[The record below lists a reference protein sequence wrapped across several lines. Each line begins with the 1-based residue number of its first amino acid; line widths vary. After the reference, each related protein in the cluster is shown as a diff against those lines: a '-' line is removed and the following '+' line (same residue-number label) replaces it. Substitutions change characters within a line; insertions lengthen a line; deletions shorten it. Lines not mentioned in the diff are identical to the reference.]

1 MDVYVLD
8 GNLDVIGIVDNYNS
22 LIWAN
27 RYRAVGDCEL
37 YLGADPDM
45 VSLLAM
51 GRYLIREGDDM
62 VCRIKKTEI
71 TTSTDDGD
79 FLTVTGYDTK
89 DLLDQRIAWGNLISD
104 GNAEEFARSLID
116 GSLGGTADA
125 DRIMLKPDGTRL
137 LYLDTAAGF
146 TDVTTEQVSYANIG
160 DTIRSFCSK
169 YGWGYRV
176 TLKTGALYLAF
187 YRGTDRS
194 NSVIFSPN
202 YENLIGSDYSDD
214 ATNLGNVA
222 LIGGDGSGV
231 NRAREYVGEASGI
244 DRAEFFIDGRELT
257 RNISWGT
264 LRAQYP
270 MVQDGGEGEIIY
282 DDGGNAYYRMR
293 VIDVYIYDDE
303 HLAQLQAEYPGG
315 TVVTI
320 DGNRYYRM
328 TNKSIA
334 KFEESDHITYS
345 TAVSMYDIIYLSYLL
360 GAAYGKVSEH
370 GERVK
375 FSGDVDPNV
384 TFRYKQDYYLGDIVT
399 VENEYGISRAARIVE
414 VREINDEAG
423 YRMEPI
429 FEYLEETTNG

>member
-8 GNLDVIGIVDNYNS
+8 GNLNVIGIVDNYNS

-45 VSLLAM
+45 VDMLKI

-62 VCRIKKTEI
+62 VCRIRKTEI

-79 FLTVTGYDTK
+79 FLTVTGYDVK
-89 DLLDQRIAWGNLISD
+89 DLLDQRIAWGTLISD
-104 GNAEEFARSLID
+104 GNAEEFARSMID

-125 DRIMLKPDGTRL
+125 DRIMLKPDGTQL

-146 TDVTTEQVSYANIG
+146 TDVTTEQVSFANIG
-160 DTIRSFCSK
+160 ETVRQFCAK

-176 TLKTGALYLAF
+176 TLRDGALRLAF

-214 ATNLGNVA
+214 ASDLGNVA
-222 LIGGDGSGV
+222 LIGGDGSGA
-231 NRAREYVGEASGI
+231 NRTRESVGTASGI
-244 DRAEFFIDGRELT
+244 DRSEIFINGVDCS
-257 RNISWGT
+257 RNVSWGT
-264 LRAQYP
+264 LKAQYP
-270 MVQDGGEGEIIY
+270 LVEDGGQGYTVY
-282 DDGGNAYYRMR
+282 DSDKLYYNLHT
-293 VIDVYIYDDE
+293 IDIYIYDDE
-303 HLAQLQAEYPGG
+303 HLAQLQQKYPRG
-315 TVVTI
+315 TVVTV
-320 DGNRYYRM
+320 DDKRYYRLDEV
-328 TNKSIA
+328 TIA
-334 KFEESDHITYS
+334 KFDTLDWQLSS
-345 TAVSMYDIIYLSYLL
+345 TSMYMYDIIYLSYLL
-360 GAAYGKVSEH
+360 GAAYGIVAEH
-370 GERVK
+370 GEK
-375 FSGDVDPNV
+375 TTFSGDVDPNV

-414 VREINDEAG
+414 VREINDETG

-429 FEYLEETTNG
+429 FEYLEEN

>member
-8 GNLDVIGIVDNYNS
+8 GNLETIGVIDNYQS

-27 RYRAVGDCEL
+27 RYRDIGDCEL

-45 VSLLAM
+45 VELLKI

-79 FLTVTGYDTK
+79 FLTVTGYDVK
-89 DLLDQRIAWGNLISD
+89 DLLDQRIAWGTLISD
-104 GNAEEFARSLID
+104 GNAEEFARSMID

-146 TDVTTEQVSYANIG
+146 TDVTTEQVSFANIG
-160 DTIRSFCSK
+160 GTVRQFCAK

-176 TLKTGALYLAF
+176 TLRGGALRLAF

-194 NSVIFSPN
+194 DSVIFSPN

-214 ATNLGNVA
+214 ATDLGNVA
-222 LIGGDGSGV
+222 LIGGDGTGA
-231 NRAREYVGEASGI
+231 NRSRESVGTASGI
-244 DRAEFFIDGRELT
+244 DRSEIFINGVDCS
-257 RNISWGT
+257 RNVSWGT
-264 LRAQYP
+264 LKAQYP
-270 MVQDGGEGEIIY
+270 LVEDGGQGYTVY
-282 DDGGNAYYRMR
+282 DSDKLYYNLHT
-293 VIDVYIYDDE
+293 IDIYIYDDE
-303 HLAQLQAEYPGG
+303 HLAQLQQKYPRG

-320 DGNRYYRM
+320 GDKRYYRLDEV
-328 TNKSIA
+328 TIA
-334 KFEESDHITYS
+334 KFDTLDWQLPS
-345 TAVSMYDIIYLSYLL
+345 TSMYMYDIIYLSYLL
-360 GAAYGKVSEH
+360 GAAYGIVAEH
-370 GERVK
+370 GEK
-375 FSGDVDPNV
+375 TTFSGDVDPNV

-414 VREINDEAG
+414 VREINDETG

>member
-8 GNLDVIGIVDNYNS
+8 GNLNVIGIIDNYNS
-22 LIWAN
+22 LIWVN
-27 RYRAVGDCEL
+27 RYREVGDCEL
-37 YLGADPDM
+37 YLGADPGM
-45 VSLLAM
+45 VDLLKI

-79 FLTVTGYDTK
+79 FLAVTGYDAK

-116 GSLGGTADA
+116 GSLGGTASA
-125 DRIMLKPDGTRL
+125 ERIMYKPNGTRL

-146 TDVTTEQVSYANIG
+146 TEVSTEQVSFANIG
-160 DTIRSFCSK
+160 ETVRQFCSK
-169 YGWGYRV
+169 YGWGYRA
-176 TLKTGALYLAF
+176 TLRDGAFRLAF

-214 ATNLGNVA
+214 ATDLGNVA
-222 LIGGDGSGV
+222 LIGGDGSGAS
-231 NRAREYVGEASGI
+231 RARETIGEATGI
-244 DRAEFFIDGRELT
+244 DRAEIYIDGRELT
-257 RNISWGT
+257 RNISWGA
-264 LRAQYP
+264 LKAQYP
-270 MVQDGGEGEIIY
+270 LEIDGGVGYLTHDEA
-282 DDGGNAYYRMR
+282 GNEYYNLR
-293 VIDVYIYDDE
+293 VIDIYIYDDE
-303 HLAQLQAEYPGG
+303 HLAQLQAKYPNG
-315 TVVTI
+315 TVITI
-320 DGNRYYRM
+320 DGNRYYRL
-328 TNKSIA
+328 TEKTIA
-334 KFEESDHITYS
+334 KFENPIGITAESVMY
-345 TAVSMYDIIYLSYLL
+345 MYDIIYLSYLL
-360 GAAYGKVSEH
+360 STAYGRISEH

-399 VENEYGISRAARIVE
+399 VENEYGISRAARIIE
-414 VREINDEAG
+414 VREINDETG